1 VKSTS
6 TGTGA
11 QATVASKF
19 FSSMGISF
27 SAMTLKVSSAR
38 SLLRRKVVM
47 SDRLDTS
54 IGMTQAMAGPAP
66 CDCPS
71 PGQQTERAT
80 FLTWVGRLVHEHRGW
95 LARLARREGM
105 SAEDAFDAVQ
115 EALHTFITM
124 PQARALVDDRHRSR
138 ALLAA
143 LTRNVAR
150 NRRRLHAV
158 ARPHASDPQVLEG
171 LPAQTASVE
180 EAIAAAEE
188 QIRLAGCLR
197 TLAEVPRT
205 VVTLRMLD
213 EVAGEDVARILGITP
228 GHVAVLLHRAKA
240 NLLACMTEDR
250 ASAR

>member
-1 VKSTS
+1 
-6 TGTGA
+6 
-11 QATVASKF
+11 
-19 FSSMGISF
+19 
-27 SAMTLKVSSAR
+27 
-38 SLLRRKVVM
+38 M

-54 IGMTQAMAGPAP
+54 SGMHPAVSSPAP
-66 CDCPS
+66 CDCPT
-71 PGQQTERAT
+71 PGQTERAT
-80 FLTWVGRLVHEHRGW
+80 FLDWVGRLVHQHRTW
-95 LARLARREGM
+95 LARLARREGL
-105 SAEDAFDAVQ
+105 APEDAFDAVQ
-115 EALHTFITM
+115 EAFHTFIIL
-124 PQARALVDDRHRSR
+124 PRARALVEEPDHARR
-138 ALLAA
+138 LLAV

-158 ARPHASDPQVLEG
+158 ARPHATDPQLLEG
-171 LPAQTASVE
+171 LPAETASVE

-213 EVAGEDVARILGITP
+213 EVAGDDVARILGITP

-250 ASAR
+250 IEAR